1 VHKIAQSAPISPT
14 WDNPLALIAL
24 KVNFAMKLICRIL
37 KSVQLE
43 TIAQQK
49 LTQLQ
54 TKRFLVP
61 PVTTAISQ
69 ILEVLTSVSLA
80 SQVNTVMQVQLRG
93 VTQLIVMRLSSAL
106 LVHLPVIHILILMS
120 LEEKI
125 QVSVLLAITAPLVP
139 LLQSPVK

>member
-1 VHKIAQSAPISPT
+1 
-14 WDNPLALIAL
+14 
-24 KVNFAMKLICRIL
+24 MKLICRIL